1 MYLTDEA
8 VLDNWRLLHVDAAM
22 RTVAPKKAALWRQRM
37 ATRLRAEREL
47 CETLLGSVRVQ
58 LIDVDAAAS
67 TAVGRG
73 WVLQSHANCDQRS
86 VAGLTVAAARQV
98 LSASDWVILAAPGV
112 DLHPS
117 AAYLVASAGA
127 DTDAMSWPVY
137 VNETSAAPGL
147 SLPQAPDGLSEDETL
162 IRLRRFDRYT
172 AWHVR
177 DQSLVYA
184 VRSNS
189 LAECPNAAIKALV
202 EGDLHPILIW
212 LSTRIEKRWEVFAGC
227 MAQCSAPAL
236 ARYRN
241 APPRPLMFYRRL
253 LETGAPEMTLGPPPP
268 GSQSPFLARPRADAQ
283 RISVIVCFRDKPEL
297 TKTFLKSLAEQTAVT
312 AGKVELILV
321 NNRSTHAA
329 VDSVKAQ
336 LTTLNAAWTTQWID
350 FDEPFNHSRQNNLA
364 VRQSTGDVVVLANN
378 DLELISRNALEDMA
392 AWALIPGIG
401 TVGCTLINDD
411 PARNCYGH
419 VERNSPFLCA
429 DKIVDEAHDPYL
441 HEVLRVVPG
450 NTYAIASVARGL
462 YERNGGL
469 NELRIPVAYND
480 VDLNMR
486 MTTLKYLH
494 INLGYLVARHE
505 NSSSRAKQDNLIQL
519 VESQAKVNNLKWTDE
534 TNNWRTL

>member
-22 RTVAPKKAALWRQRM
+22 RTAAPKKAASWRQRM
-37 ATRLRAEREL
+37 ATRLRVEREL

-117 AAYLVASAGA
+117 AAYLVASADA
-127 DTDAMSWPVY
+127 DTSAMSWPIY
-137 VNETSAAPGL
+137 VNDIATDPGM
-147 SLPQAPDGLSEDETL
+147 SLPQAPDGLSGDETL
-162 IRLRRFDRYT
+162 IRFRRFDRYT

-189 LAECPNAAIKALV
+189 LAECPNSTIKALV

-227 MAQCSAPAL
+227 MAQCSAAAL

-241 APPRPLMFYRRL
+241 APPRPLMFYRKL
-253 LETGAPEMTLGPPPP
+253 LETGVPEMTLGPPPP
-268 GSQSPFLARPRADAQ
+268 GSQSPFLARPRDDAQ

-297 TKTFLKSLAEQTAVT
+297 TNTFLKSLAEQTAVT
-312 AGKVELILV
+312 VGKVELILV
-321 NNRSTHAA
+321 NNRSTAAA

-336 LTTLNAAWTTQWID
+336 LTALDAAWITQWID

-392 AWALIPGIG
+392 AWALIPDIG

-411 PARNCYGH
+411 SARNCYGH
-419 VERNSPFLCA
+419 IERNSPFLCA

-441 HEVLRVVPG
+441 SQTIRTVFG
-450 NTYAIASVARGL
+450 NTYALAALSRAHYLKLHGL
-462 YERNGGL
+462 D
-469 NELRIPVAYND
+469 ELRSPVAYND
-480 VDLNMR
+480 VRFNMKIDAADQLHLNIGSAVAIHQVSASR
-486 MTTLKYLH
+486 MKQE
-494 INLGYLVARHE
+494 NLLQLALVA
-505 NSSSRAKQDNLIQL
+505 SM
-519 VESQAKVNNLKWTDE
+519 V
-534 TNNWRTL
+534 